1 MLFTLFIKVKEFK
14 DVHPFF
20 KMVITF
26 ISLYL
31 LAKIVLAMWN
41 MEVVHFWN
49 FPTAYLFSTNFAV

>member
-1 MLFTLFIKVKEFK
+1 
-14 DVHPFF
+14 
-20 KMVITF
+20 MVITF